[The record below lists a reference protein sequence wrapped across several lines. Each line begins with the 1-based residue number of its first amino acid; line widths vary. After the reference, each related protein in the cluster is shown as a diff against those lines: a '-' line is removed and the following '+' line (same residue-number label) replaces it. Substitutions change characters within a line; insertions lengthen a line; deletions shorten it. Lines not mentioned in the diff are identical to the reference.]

1 LNADFH
7 WQIAYV
13 ILKECRIQATSFL
26 FWISIQRDE
35 LKSKLRTS
43 LDSNTG
49 NLTKEELALI
59 DELAKITPDSEPAK
73 NLGLVKGDFR
83 LLNSTM
89 PGVLFRG
96 CKVSLGRATFNMV
109 REGPGIS
116 GVRLCTSSSRGTP
129 GL

>member
-1 LNADFH
+1 MICF
-7 WQIAYV
+7 
-13 ILKECRIQATSFL
+13 
-26 FWISIQRDE
+26 SIQRDE

-116 GVRLCTSSSRGTP
+116 GVRLCTFIIQGHTWLMMHALELWLTPCIGTSNESKQ
-129 GL
+129 